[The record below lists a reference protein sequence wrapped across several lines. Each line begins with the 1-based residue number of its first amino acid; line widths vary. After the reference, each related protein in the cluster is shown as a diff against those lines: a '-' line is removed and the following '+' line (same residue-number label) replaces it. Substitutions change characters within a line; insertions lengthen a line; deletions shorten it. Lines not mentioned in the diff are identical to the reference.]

1 MTDPTT
7 QSVFSKVVSAVESAV
22 GIGPAAAPPNAAAQP
37 NAPLLTLETAVQIAC
52 QIIAV
57 DEADPEGDYLLL
69 KCGQLHVDAVA
80 AAGTAPDAIAKWACA
95 EARRRSP
102 SLDPFAI
109 RAQSLV

>member
-22 GIGPAAAPPNAAAQP
+22 GIGPAAAPSAAAQP

-52 QIIAV
+52 QLIAV

-80 AAGTAPDAIAKWACA
+80 AAGTATDAIAKWACA

>member
-22 GIGPAAAPPNAAAQP
+22 GIGPAAAPSAAAQP

-52 QIIAV
+52 QLIAV

-80 AAGTAPDAIAKWACA
+80 AAGTATDAIAKWACA

-102 SLDPFAI
+102 SLDPFAV
-109 RAQSLV
+109 RAQSFV